1 MRWESETIVDT
12 PEKLEMTI
20 YSARVTYAGTVSAKT
35 AVRNAQKFKPGPGE
49 KLTWKA
55 GAAGGEITVGKDGL
69 ILIPKL
75 TFSGKPTRLVITRAK
90 AN

>member
-1 MRWESETIVDT
+1 
-12 PEKLEMTI
+12 MTI
-20 YSARVTYAGTVSAKT
+20 YSEPRISYAGSVTAQT

-49 KLTWKA
+49 KLKWKA
-55 GAAGGEITVGKDGL
+55 GRGGGEITVGQDGL

-75 TFSGKPTRLVITRAK
+75 MFVRKPTRLVITRAK